1 MICSSTLSSIQ
12 YPKYSTMYSHHFS
25 INNIPFG
32 IASSSSHA
40 HKSVATRLEDTVIFL
55 DELARY
61 YPELSKEILTAF
73 SKVSKSSLE
82 AFSMAMANPVRKHL
96 TPSPL
101 SLKLSIDGQGNGSSH
116 TSTISLPSHYPPA
129 LHYRKAHYTYHSQSA
144 TSQISPALAN
154 TS

>member
-1 MICSSTLSSIQ
+1 
-12 YPKYSTMYSHHFS
+12 MYSHHFS

-40 HKSVATRLEDTVIFL
+40 HKSIATRLEDTVIFL
-55 DELARY
+55 DELAKH
-61 YPELSKEILTAF
+61 YPELSKEILTTF
-73 SKVSKSSLE
+73 SKVSNNSLE
-82 AFSMAMANPVRKHL
+82 AFFMTMAKLVRKHS

-101 SLKLSIDGQGNGSSH
+101 SLKLSIDGQGNGSNH
-116 TSTISLPSHYPPA
+116 TLTISLPSHSLPA
-129 LHYRKAHYTYHSQSA
+129 LHHRKAQFTYHSQSE